1 MIANK
6 HINIHISLFIF
17 LINIDLYI
25 LTLVQ
30 ERTNERELFDN
41 EKITNSICFNK
52 VNNLKFIKK

>member
-1 MIANK
+1 MIANN

-41 EKITNSICFNK
+41 EKITNSICFHN